1 MYPEIHLRLPGWV
14 SELCE
19 AWDRPLESVEQRVD
33 LVIALARANVEHGTG
48 GPFAAAVFDLDRGA
62 LVAPGVNLVV
72 PASCSVAHAEIMAIM
87 LSQQIMGSHNLG
99 APGLPALELVSST
112 EPCAM
117 CMGAIPWSGIPRLV
131 CAAHGDDALAVGFDE
146 GAKPDQWQAELER
159 RGIAVV
165 QGINRDEAAA
175 VLREYVDGGGEVYNG
190 RSTTD

>member
-14 SELCE
+14 SDFCA
-19 AWDRPLESVEQRVD
+19 AWNGSLQTVEGRTD
-33 LVIALARANVEHGTG
+33 LVIGLARANVERGTG
-48 GPFAAAVFDLDRGA
+48 GPFAAAVFDLEREA

-87 LSQQIMGSHNLG
+87 LSQQIMGTHNLRS
-99 APGLPALELVSST
+99 PGLPALELVSST

-131 CAAHGDDALAVGFDE
+131 CAAREDDALAVGFDE
-146 GAKPDQWQAELER
+146 GAKPEQWRSELER
-159 RGIAVV
+159 RGITVV
-165 QGINRDEAAA
+165 QDVRRDEAAA

-190 RSTTD
+190 CSEIV